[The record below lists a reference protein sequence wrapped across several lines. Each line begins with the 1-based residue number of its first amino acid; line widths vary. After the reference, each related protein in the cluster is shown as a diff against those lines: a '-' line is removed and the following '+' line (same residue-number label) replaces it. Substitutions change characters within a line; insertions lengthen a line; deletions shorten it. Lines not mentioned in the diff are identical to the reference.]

1 MATGT
6 GKTITSLLAIEELLI
21 AGKVILIV
29 VPSTILLEQWRLTI
43 RAHYPSVPLL
53 VAGGEYNWKLETN
66 KKMFVSRISTPRI
79 ILATMDTA
87 SSNDF
92 IEYFIQAE
100 NPAIVVDEAHR
111 LGSPNRRKL
120 MELKFN
126 ERLGLSATPERL
138 FDPEGSSAL
147 DSFFGNHPV
156 YSLPMGGKVLLSKDD
171 KQEYPVLG
179 KFLSKYNYNFE
190 IAYLTPDEQEKW
202 DKITSQIKRLYAQ
215 SKRAKFLV
223 NLKKMIKL
231 NFIN

>member
-1 MATGT
+1 M
-6 GKTITSLLAIEELLI
+6 
-21 AGKVILIV
+21 
-29 VPSTILLEQWRLTI
+29 
-43 RAHYPSVPLL
+43 
-53 VAGGEYNWKLETN
+53 
-66 KKMFVSRISTPRI
+66 RISTPRI

-190 IAYLTPDEQEKW
+190 IAYLTPDEQENG
-202 DKITSQIKRLYAQ
+202 TRLHQNKEALCP
-215 SKRAKFLV
+215 K
-223 NLKKMIKL
+223 
-231 NFIN
+231 